1 MKLKS
6 QDTHSLFVE
15 GVPASKQ
22 TNKQNETFFGDSLEK
37 IISDFKGVLVPMCY
51 GTPWARVANFVKKP
65 SPIFNVTYLES
76 NGFNASMW
84 VS

>member
-15 GVPASKQ
+15 GVPASKR

-37 IISDFKGVLVPMCY
+37 IISDFKGVLVPMAVQCSHVHNLEY
-51 GTPWARVANFVKKP
+51 
-65 SPIFNVTYLES
+65 PITIIVWKEKIL
-76 NGFNASMW
+76 
-84 VS
+84 